1 MGPGAGRAVGG
12 EGVRRH
18 RVAVLVRDGMLPI
31 EVGIVHRIFGEARS
45 ADGERLYELVT
56 CALEPGEVRT
66 DTDFTVCVAHG
77 PEALAEADTVVVP
90 ASGAD
95 YDRAESTAGRLSAEL
110 AEALGRIRPGTRI
123 ASICTGAFVLA
134 AAGLLD
140 GRRATTHWRSVDDF
154 RRLFPHVELDAD
166 VLYTDEGDVLTAA
179 GVASGIDL
187 CLHMVRCDHG
197 AAVANDVARR
207 TVVPPHREGGQAQYI
222 RRPMPESQVSSTG
235 RARAWALE
243 HLDRPVTLRELA
255 ACEAMSVRTFTRRF
269 REEAGISPL
278 QWLTQQRIERARQL
292 LEETELTVDRI
303 AAEAGFGTAASL
315 RQHLQSALGVSPRT
329 YRSTFRGPGV
339 GAGATPGPGLGAAAA
354 AAAAPGPGP
363 GSGPGAKERETVG
376 GRRRGRGGGGGGL
389 VA

>member
-1 MGPGAGRAVGG
+1 MVIVCKDRAMSGSGNADGA
-12 EGVRRH
+12 ERH
-18 RVAVLVRDGMLPI
+18 RVAVLVRHGMLPI

-45 ADGERLYELVT
+45 AAGEPLYDLVT
-56 CALEPGEVRT
+56 CALEPGAVRT
-66 DTDFTVCVAHG
+66 DTDFTVNVAHG
-77 PEALAEADTVVVP
+77 PEALERADTVVVP

-95 YDRAESTAGRLSAEL
+95 YDPARSAGRLGPAM
-110 AEALGRIRPGTRI
+110 AAALGRIRPGTRV

-154 RRLFPHVELDAD
+154 RRLFPAVALDAD

-222 RRPMPESQVSSTG
+222 RRPVPEPQVSSTG
-235 RARAWALE
+235 AARAWALE
-243 HLDRPVTLRELA
+243 HLDRPLSLRELA
-255 ACEAMSVRTFTRRF
+255 AREAMSVRTFTRRF
-269 REEAGISPL
+269 REEVGMSPV

-292 LEETELTVDRI
+292 LEETELTVDRV

-315 RQHLQSALGVSPRT
+315 RQHLQAALGVSPRA
-329 YRSTFRGPGV
+329 YRSTFRGPE
-339 GAGATPGPGLGAAAA
+339 TRAA
-354 AAAAPGPGP
+354 
-363 GSGPGAKERETVG
+363 
-376 GRRRGRGGGGGGL
+376 
-389 VA
+389 